1 MKTPFAYA
9 DKQLAKLKQ
18 SVSAEFHNTANALS
32 FDELNVASTHDL
44 TVNLYNRLR
53 STHEKMLESVERQ
66 AYKAA
71 DAETES
77 EGDTTDYTSMVG
89 VLLTQYNPVTEY
101 VYNNEVRRKRE
112 RLMEALMAA
121 PNRNARRAALN
132 KAAKLW
138 FAQAREYTDITVE
151 DARLRAFEDAGIEKV
166 RYMAEDDEHTCHEC
180 REMNGKVYPIEEA
193 PDLPRHYHCRCWL
206 EPVID

>member
-1 MKTPFAYA
+1 MKTPFAFA

-18 SVSAEFHNTANALS
+18 SVSAEFHNTANTLS
-32 FDELNVASTHDL
+32 FDELNVVNDRDV

-71 DAETES
+71 YAETGN
-77 EGDTTDYTSMVG
+77 EGDAPDFESRIALLLVDYNS
-89 VLLTQYNPVTEY
+89 LTEY
-101 VYNNEVRRKRE
+101 VYVNEVRRKRE
-112 RLMEALMAA
+112 RLMEALIAA
-121 PNRNARRAALN
+121 PNRTAQRAALN

-166 RYMAEDDEHTCHEC
+166 RYVAEEDERTCHEC
-180 REMNGKVYPIEEA
+180 REMNGKVYPIHEA
-193 PDLPRHYHCRCWL
+193 PDLPRHYHCRCCL